1 MVATASTM
9 LALGTKAPDFKLPD
23 NEGKIVSLKEF
34 SDKKALLIVF
44 MCNHCPF
51 VKHIIDKLV
60 EIVQEYQSKGVA
72 VVGINSNDVE
82 NYPEDRPDAMALVAK
97 KKGFT
102 FPYLYDE
109 GQDVA
114 KSYKAACTPDFFL
127 FDGGRKL
134 VFRGQI

>member
-23 NEGKIVSLKEF
+23 TEGKIVSLNDFADAKV
-34 SDKKALLIVF
+34 LLVVF

-60 EIVQEYQSKGVA
+60 EIVREYQAKGVA
-72 VVGINSNDVE
+72 VVGISSNDIE
-82 NYPEDRPDAMALVAK
+82 SYPEDSPDAMAAPAK
-97 KKGFT
+97 VKGFT

-109 GQDVA
+109 
-114 KSYKAACTPDFFL
+114 
-127 FDGGRKL
+127 
-134 VFRGQI
+134 